1 LDPVGL
7 VAQDLDGVPG
17 RRPCRRIRGREILAA
32 IREEQR
38 RPGVDLLGAEQAG
51 DRRGGDLADIVDE
64 PGPLDGAGVLED
76 ADGLVAED
84 LGVGGEQGDEVG
96 PEAARRADLV
106 RDDDVAGVEDVQEG
120 EVSPPGRI
128 WASW

>member
-1 LDPVGL
+1 
-7 VAQDLDGVPG
+7 
-17 RRPCRRIRGREILAA
+17 
-32 IREEQR
+32 
-38 RPGVDLLGAEQAG
+38 
-51 DRRGGDLADIVDE
+51 VDE
-64 PGPLDGAGVLED
+64 PGPVDGAGVLED

-120 EVSPPGRI
+120 GGQPAGEDLGVVVVLDLLVDLVEELDVVDELDGVVALRVVEVEPHRAGVDEQVERQRVGVVLAVGRG
-128 WASW
+128 